1 MLSHNPY
8 KIVEQFEELIADFA
22 GSKYAVAVES
32 CTAAIFL
39 SLQRRKYESWFIHGN
54 GKIAIPH
61 NTYPSVPCS
70 IIHTG
75 WGVEFWDKKWEGE
88 YELAPLRIWD
98 AALRFKRG
106 MYHGGLQ
113 CLSFH
118 IKKHLKIGRG
128 GAVLTDD
135 KEIYEWLKKARFD
148 GRSPVPL
155 AEDNFTMLGWNM
167 YMEPANAARGIQLFQ
182 GMLQKY
188 PDGMPDLK
196 VDEQGYCDLSKFDIY
211 KQ

>member
-22 GSKYAVAVES
+22 GSKCAVAVES

-39 SLQRRKYESWFIHGN
+39 SLMYRTKVEGENSLYVD
-54 GKIAIPH
+54 IPSK
-61 NTYPSVPCS
+61 TYPSVPCS
-70 IIHTG
+70 IIHAG
-75 WGVEFWDKKWEGE
+75 LSPRFKDVEWGGE
-88 YELAPLRIWD
+88 YVLGTLDIWD

-128 GAVLTDD
+128 GAVLTNDND
-135 KEIYEWLKKARFD
+135 TYEWLKKARFD
-148 GRSPVPL
+148 GREPIPL
-155 AEDNFTMLGWNM
+155 QEDNFTMLGYNM

-182 GMLQKY
+182 AMLTKH
-188 PDGMPDLK
+188 PDGMEDLK
-196 VDEQGYCDLSKFDIY
+196 VEEQGYPDLSLFDIY